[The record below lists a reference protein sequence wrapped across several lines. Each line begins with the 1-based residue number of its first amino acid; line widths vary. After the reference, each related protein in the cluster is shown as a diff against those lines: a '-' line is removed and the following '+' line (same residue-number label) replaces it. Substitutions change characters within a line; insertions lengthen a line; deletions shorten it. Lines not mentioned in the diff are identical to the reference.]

1 MAHIPLI
8 DELALLAAV
17 AVLTAL
23 VLARLRLPP
32 VSGLIAAGV
41 LLGPFGLGL
50 IREREAID
58 VLSEVGVVFL
68 LFTVGLEFSI
78 TKLRNIWRLVFVGG
92 SLQVAL
98 TLAAVAGFAWW
109 HLGVDPRTA
118 VVYGCVFALSSTA
131 IVLRLLTDRRELDAP
146 HGRLIVGAL
155 ILQDLCVV
163 PMVLII
169 PLFAAGTGPVE
180 LASSV
185 GWALGKAALVVIAV
199 VLVARFAVPR
209 LLFAVDASRSRDLF
223 LLAVLG
229 VCIGTAWLTS
239 QVGLSLALGA
249 FLGGIVVADTEFGHR
264 AMSDVLPLRDAFVS
278 VFFISLGMLLDV
290 GTVMAEP
297 LAVLGL
303 FLAFVVGKGVI
314 AFSVALMM
322 RFPPRVAWL
331 TGIGLAQFGEFGF
344 VLLRVAET
352 HDAVDPHALS
362 LLLTAGVLS
371 MLVTPLLARMAPRFT
386 AGEKLLAPLE
396 RLLRVATQ
404 PDQEQRGEA
413 LRDHVVIIGYGVSGR
428 LLADSLEASGREHL
442 VIELNAEVVRRLRGT
457 GVPISYGDASSVE
470 VLQHAHLERAAA
482 LVVTI
487 ADPTAT
493 PRIVAAARAL
503 SAELPI
509 LVRARY
515 LEDVKYLY
523 GAGAVPAV
531 EEVEVGIELAM
542 RVLRKLGLPRNL
554 IETQLNEARRR
565 TMESDRSPLR
575 AAPSLAHADP
585 RGHVRVDALAIEAGA
600 PAVGKTLVELA
611 MRKHTGALGVALVR
625 GGEVLQDDLPEQALR
640 PDDILYLAGSTEAIL
655 RAQTL
660 LLGPEPAE
668 DQGEGRTV
676 I

>member
-17 AVLTAL
+17 GVFTAL

-32 VSGLIAAGV
+32 VSGLITAGV

-68 LFTVGLEFSI
+68 LFTVGLEFSM
-78 TKLRNIWRLVFVGG
+78 TKLRAIWRLVFVGG

-98 TLAAVAGFAWW
+98 TLGAVAGFAIWQ
-109 HLGVDPRTA
+109 LDVPPRTA

-146 HGRLIVGAL
+146 HGRVIVGAL

-163 PMVLII
+163 PMVLVV
-169 PLFAAGTGPVE
+169 PLLAAGGGPGE

-199 VLVARFAVPR
+199 MLVARFAVPR

-278 VFFISLGMLLDV
+278 VFFVSLGMLLDV
-290 GTVMAEP
+290 GAVMAAP
-297 LAVLGL
+297 WSVLGL
-303 FLAFVVGKGVI
+303 FLAFVLGKGLI
-314 AFSVALMM
+314 AFVVALLM

-331 TGIGLAQFGEFGF
+331 TGLGLAQFGEFGF
-344 VLLRVAET
+344 VLLRIAEA
-352 HDAVDPHALS
+352 HDAVAPDALS
-362 LLLTAGVLS
+362 MLLSAGVLS
-371 MLVTPLLARMAPRFT
+371 MLVTPLLARMGPRFT
-386 AGEKLLAPLE
+386 AGETLLAPLE
-396 RLLRVATQ
+396 RLLRLSTQ
-404 PDQEQRGEA
+404 PEDAPRPET
-413 LRDHVVIIGYGVSGR
+413 LRDHVVIVGYGVSGR
-428 LLADSLEASGREHL
+428 LLAEALEASSRPH
-442 VIELNAEVVRRLRGT
+442 VILELNAEVVRRTSGT
-457 GVPISYGDASSVE
+457 GVPITYGDASSVE
-470 VLQHAHLERAAA
+470 VLEHAHVERAAA

-515 LEDVKYLY
+515 LEDVRHLY
-523 GAGAVPAV
+523 GANAAAAV
-531 EEVEVGIELAM
+531 EEVEVGIELSM
-542 RVLRKLGLPRNL
+542 RVLRKLGLPRNV
-554 IETQLNEARRR
+554 IEDRLNDARRR

-575 AAPSLAHADP
+575 GSPSLAHADP
-585 RGHVRVDALAIEAGA
+585 RGHVRVDAIAIEPGA
-600 PAVGKTLVELA
+600 PSVGQTLIGLG
-611 MRKHTGALGVALVR
+611 MRKATGAIGVALVR
-625 GGEVLQDDLPEQALR
+625 AGEVVQDGLPEQPLM
-640 PDDILYLAGSTEAIL
+640 PHDILYVAGSTEAIL
-655 RAQTL
+655 RAQAL
-660 LLGPEPAE
+660 LLEP
-668 DQGEGRTV
+668 D
-676 I
+676 